1 MSRKIVS
8 GNFFND
14 AKRLFGWM
22 GHKAKG
28 ILKSRLKGKGKGFW
42 HRLFK
47 AMNR

>member
-8 GNFFND
+8 GNFGHD
-14 AKRLFGWM
+14 VKRLFGWM

-28 ILKSRLKGKGKGFW
+28 RLKGKGKGFF
-42 HRLFK
+42 HRVFE